1 MGHGLSHL
9 LQAIQLPVQFCVGRR
24 RDHRFCEIPPC
35 LLKIVGWFDDAKYV
49 KLFSVHHFSS
59 STKRVPL
66 MTDNPFASPQPVS
79 GDYSLPSKQKAPGAL
94 MAILI
99 ICLVLGILGLMG
111 SCFGGVALAF
121 QTQINELQAN
131 NPDPIAK
138 KMQAE
143 LKEVQQQQF
152 IPNLIMIGLNFIVAP
167 LLITGAIGG
176 LNRKTWGY
184 KFLNVGLILAVFYV
198 VVRAVLTIIIQLATM
213 GPVTKVMQEGIQKQG
228 GANAAQGA
236 EFAGNLMQV
245 GIYAVIAVSVLWAL
259 LQLGFYIWSWT
270 YLRKDQ
276 TRSYLGVD

>member
-1 MGHGLSHL
+1 M
-9 LQAIQLPVQFCVGRR
+9 LPEIKRYVGFCVGLRH
-24 RDHRFCEIPPC
+24 DHRSGENPPGQ
-35 LLKIVGWFDDAKYV
+35 LKIVDWFDDAKYV

-79 GDYSLPSKQKAPGAL
+79 GDNSLPSKQKAPGAL

-99 ICLVLGILGLMG
+99 ICLVLGILGLLG

-121 QTQINELQAN
+121 QTQINQLQAN

-143 LKEVQQQQF
+143 MQEVQQQQF

-176 LNRKTWGY
+176 LNRKPWAY
-184 KFLNVGLILAVFYV
+184 KFLTVGLLLAVFYV
-198 VVRAVLTIIIQLATM
+198 VVRAVLTITIQLATM
-213 GPVTKVMQEGIQKQG
+213 GTVTKAMQEGIQQQG

-236 EFAGNLMQV
+236 EFAGNLMQF
-245 GIYAVIAVSVLWAL
+245 GIYAVIAVSVLWSL